1 MKNTLTIAQ
10 RELKVYLTSPM
21 AYIVICIFLA
31 LAGLFF
37 SVLSSAAYYE
47 TSISGF
53 LNWGS
58 LVLLLMSAVITMRLI
73 SEERKLGTLELLL
86 TSPIR
91 DSELIL
97 GKFLGSLGMLA
108 IMLGLTVLYPILL
121 EIYGDPDPGPIISGY
136 IGMFLLG
143 MTCLSIGIF
152 TSTLSSNQIVSAVLA
167 GGILFGLWYVGVAA
181 GYLPE
186 ALGNVIQYFSLQYY
200 YPDFLSGF
208 IDTKGIV
215 YYISITAL
223 FLFLAIRSIE
233 NSRYS

>member
-1 MKNTLTIAQ
+1 VKNTLTIAQ

-108 IMLGLTVLYPILL
+108 IMLGLTILYPILL

-143 MTCLSIGIF
+143 MTCLSVGIF
-152 TSTLSSNQIVSAVLA
+152 TSTLSSNQIVSAVVA
-167 GGILFGLWYVGVAA
+167 GGILFGLWYIGVAA

-208 IDTKGIV
+208 IDTRGIV

-223 FLFLAIRSIE
+223 FLFLAIRSVE

>member
-10 RELKVYLTSPM
+10 RELKAYLTSPM

-58 LVLLLMSAVITMRLI
+58 LVLLLMTAVITMRLI

-91 DSELIL
+91 DSELVL

-108 IMLGLTVLYPILL
+108 IMIGLTVLYPILL

-143 MTCLSIGIF
+143 MTCLAVGIF
-152 TSTLSSNQIVSAVLA
+152 ASTLSSNQIVSAVVA
-167 GGILFGLWYVGVAA
+167 GGILFGLWYIGVAA

-233 NSRYS
+233 TSRYS

>member
-1 MKNTLTIAQ
+1 
-10 RELKVYLTSPM
+10 M

-108 IMLGLTVLYPILL
+108 IMLGLTILYPILL

-143 MTCLSIGIF
+143 MTCLSVGIF
-152 TSTLSSNQIVSAVLA
+152 TSTLSSNQIVSAVVA
-167 GGILFGLWYVGVAA
+167 GGILFGLWYIGVAA

-208 IDTKGIV
+208 IDTRGIV

-223 FLFLAIRSIE
+223 FLFLAIRSVE

>member
-1 MKNTLTIAQ
+1 VKNTLTIAQ
-10 RELKVYLTSPM
+10 RELKAYLTSPM

-58 LVLLLMSAVITMRLI
+58 LVLLLMTAVITMRLI

-91 DSELIL
+91 DSELVL

-108 IMLGLTVLYPILL
+108 IMLGLTILYPILL

-143 MTCLSIGIF
+143 MTCLSVGIF
-152 TSTLSSNQIVSAVLA
+152 ASTLSSNQIVSAVVA
-167 GGILFGLWYVGVAA
+167 GGILFGLWYIGVAA
-181 GYLPE
+181 AYLPE
-186 ALGNVIQYFSLQYY
+186 TLGNVIQYFSLQYY

>member
-91 DSELIL
+91 DSELVL

-108 IMLGLTVLYPILL
+108 IMLGLTILYPILL

-143 MTCLSIGIF
+143 MTCLSVGIF
-152 TSTLSSNQIVSAVLA
+152 TSTLSSNQIVSAVVA
-167 GGILFGLWYVGVAA
+167 GGILFGLWYIGVAA

-208 IDTKGIV
+208 IDTRGIV

-223 FLFLAIRSIE
+223 FLFLAIRSVE

>member
-58 LVLLLMSAVITMRLI
+58 LVLLLMTAVITMRLI

-143 MTCLSIGIF
+143 MTCLSVGIF
-152 TSTLSSNQIVSAVLA
+152 TSTLSSNQIVSAVVA
-167 GGILFGLWYVGVAA
+167 GGILFGLWYIGVAA

-208 IDTKGIV
+208 IDTRGII

>member
-1 MKNTLTIAQ
+1 VKNTLTIAQ

-58 LVLLLMSAVITMRLI
+58 LVLLLMTAVITMRLI

-91 DSELIL
+91 DSELVL

-108 IMLGLTVLYPILL
+108 IMLGLTILYPILL

-143 MTCLSIGIF
+143 MTCLSVGIF
-152 TSTLSSNQIVSAVLA
+152 ASTLSSNQIVSAVVA
-167 GGILFGLWYVGVAA
+167 GGILFGLWYIGVAA
-181 GYLPE
+181 AYLPE

-208 IDTKGIV
+208 IDTKGII

>member
-1 MKNTLTIAQ
+1 VKNTLTIAQ
-10 RELKVYLTSPM
+10 RELKAYLTSPM

-97 GKFLGSLGMLA
+97 GKFLGSLGMLS
-108 IMLGLTVLYPILL
+108 IMLALTILYPILL

-143 MTCLSIGIF
+143 MTCLSVGIF
-152 TSTLSSNQIVSAVLA
+152 ASTLSSNQIVSAVVA

-186 ALGNVIQYFSLQYY
+186 SLGNVIQYFSLQYY

-233 NSRYS
+233 TSRYS

>member
-1 MKNTLTIAQ
+1 VKNTLTIAQ
-10 RELKVYLTSPM
+10 RELKAYLTSPM

-58 LVLLLMSAVITMRLI
+58 LVLLLMTAVITMRLI

-91 DSELIL
+91 DSELVL

-108 IMLGLTVLYPILL
+108 IMLGLTILYPILL

-143 MTCLSIGIF
+143 MTCLSVGIF
-152 TSTLSSNQIVSAVLA
+152 ASTLSSNQIVSAVVA
-167 GGILFGLWYVGVAA
+167 GGILFGLWYIGVAA
-181 GYLPE
+181 AYLPE

>member
-58 LVLLLMSAVITMRLI
+58 LVLLLMTAVITMRLI

-86 TSPIR
+86 TSPIK

-97 GKFLGSLGMLA
+97 GKFLGSLGMLG

-136 IGMFLLG
+136 IGMLLLG
-143 MTCLSIGIF
+143 MTCLSVGIF
-152 TSTLSSNQIVSAVLA
+152 ASTLSSNQIVSAVVA
-167 GGILFGLWYVGVAA
+167 GGILFGLWYIGVAA
-181 GYLPE
+181 EYLPE

-215 YYISITAL
+215 YYFSITAL

>member
-1 MKNTLTIAQ
+1 MTIAQ

-108 IMLGLTVLYPILL
+108 IMLGLTILYPILL

-143 MTCLSIGIF
+143 MTCLSVGIF
-152 TSTLSSNQIVSAVLA
+152 ASTLSSNQIVSAVVA
-167 GGILFGLWYVGVAA
+167 GGILFGLWYIGVAA

-186 ALGNVIQYFSLQYY
+186 ALGNVVQYFSLQYY

>member
-1 MKNTLTIAQ
+1 MTIAQ

-108 IMLGLTVLYPILL
+108 IMLGLTILYPILL

-143 MTCLSIGIF
+143 MTCLSVGIF
-152 TSTLSSNQIVSAVLA
+152 TSTLSSNQIVSAVVA
-167 GGILFGLWYVGVAA
+167 GGILFGLWYIGVAA

-208 IDTKGIV
+208 IDTRGIV

-223 FLFLAIRSIE
+223 FLFLAIRSVE

>member
-10 RELKVYLTSPM
+10 RELKAYLTSPM

-97 GKFLGSLGMLA
+97 GKFLGSLGMLS
-108 IMLGLTVLYPILL
+108 IMLALTILYPILL

-143 MTCLSIGIF
+143 MTCLSVGIF
-152 TSTLSSNQIVSAVLA
+152 ASTLSSNQIVSAVVA

-186 ALGNVIQYFSLQYY
+186 SLGNVIQYFSLQYY

-233 NSRYS
+233 TSRYS

>member
-1 MKNTLTIAQ
+1 
-10 RELKVYLTSPM
+10 
-21 AYIVICIFLA
+21 
-31 LAGLFF
+31 
-37 SVLSSAAYYE
+37 
-47 TSISGF
+47 
-53 LNWGS
+53 
-58 LVLLLMSAVITMRLI
+58 MRLI

-108 IMLGLTVLYPILL
+108 IMLGLTILYPILL

-143 MTCLSIGIF
+143 MTCLSVGIF
-152 TSTLSSNQIVSAVLA
+152 TSTLSSNQIVSAVVA
-167 GGILFGLWYVGVAA
+167 GGILFGLWYIGVAA

-208 IDTKGIV
+208 IDTRGIV

-223 FLFLAIRSIE
+223 FLFLAIRSVE

>member
-10 RELKVYLTSPM
+10 KEFKSYLTSPM

-31 LAGLFF
+31 LSGIFF
-37 SVLSSAAYYE
+37 SVLSSAAYNE

-53 LNWGS
+53 LNYGS
-58 LVLLLMSAVITMRLI
+58 FVLLLMAAVITMRLI
-73 SEERKLGTLELLL
+73 SEEKKLGTLELLL

-91 DSELIL
+91 DSELVL
-97 GKFLGSLGMLA
+97 GKFLGSAGMLV

-136 IGMFLLG
+136 LGMFLLG
-143 MTCLSIGIF
+143 MTCLSVGIF
-152 TSTLSSNQIVSAVLA
+152 TSTLSSNQIVSAVVA
-167 GGILFGLWYVGVAA
+167 GGILFGLWFVGVAA

-186 ALGNVIQYFSLQYY
+186 AFGNIINYFSLSYY
-200 YPDFLSGF
+200 YPDFLTGF
-208 IDTKGIV
+208 IDTKGII

>member
-1 MKNTLTIAQ
+1 VKNTLTIAQ
-10 RELKVYLTSPM
+10 RELKAYLTSPM

-58 LVLLLMSAVITMRLI
+58 LVLLLMTAVITMRLI

-91 DSELIL
+91 DSELVL
-97 GKFLGSLGMLA
+97 GTFLGSLGMLA
-108 IMLGLTVLYPILL
+108 IMLGLTILYPILL

-143 MTCLSIGIF
+143 MTCLSVGIF
-152 TSTLSSNQIVSAVLA
+152 ASTLSSNQIVSAVVA
-167 GGILFGLWYVGVAA
+167 GGILFGLWYIGVAA
-181 GYLPE
+181 AYLPE

>member
-1 MKNTLTIAQ
+1 MTIAQ

-108 IMLGLTVLYPILL
+108 IMLGLTILYPILL

-143 MTCLSIGIF
+143 MTCLSVGIF
-152 TSTLSSNQIVSAVLA
+152 TSTLSSNQIVSAVVA
-167 GGILFGLWYVGVAA
+167 GGILFGLWYIGVAA

-208 IDTKGIV
+208 IDTRGII

-223 FLFLAIRSIE
+223 FLFLAIRSVE

>member
-1 MKNTLTIAQ
+1 VKNTLTIAQ
-10 RELKVYLTSPM
+10 RELKAYLTSPM

-58 LVLLLMSAVITMRLI
+58 LVLLLMTAVITMRLI

-91 DSELIL
+91 DSELVL

-108 IMLGLTVLYPILL
+108 IMIGLTVLYPILL

-143 MTCLSIGIF
+143 MTCLAVGIF
-152 TSTLSSNQIVSAVLA
+152 ASTLSSNQIVSAVVA
-167 GGILFGLWYVGVAA
+167 GGILFGLWYIGVAA

-233 NSRYS
+233 TSRYS

>member
-1 MKNTLTIAQ
+1 VKNTLTIAQ

-91 DSELIL
+91 DSELVL

-108 IMLGLTVLYPILL
+108 IMLGLTILYPILL

-143 MTCLSIGIF
+143 MTCLSVGIF
-152 TSTLSSNQIVSAVLA
+152 TSTLSSNQIVSAVVA
-167 GGILFGLWYVGVAA
+167 GGILFGLWYIGVAA

-208 IDTKGIV
+208 IDTRGIV

>member
-31 LAGLFF
+31 LSGLFF
-37 SVLSSAAYYE
+37 SVLSQAAYYE

-108 IMLGLTVLYPILL
+108 IMLVLTVLYPILL

-167 GGILFGLWYVGVAA
+167 GGILFGLWYIGVAA

-186 ALGNVIQYFSLQYY
+186 ELGNVIQYFSLQYY

-208 IDTKGIV
+208 IDTRGII

-223 FLFLAIRSIE
+223 FLFLATRSVE
-233 NSRYS
+233 NSRYN

>member
-10 RELKVYLTSPM
+10 RELKVYLSSPM

-58 LVLLLMSAVITMRLI
+58 LVLLLMTAVITMRLI

-97 GKFLGSLGMLA
+97 GKFLGSLGMLS

-143 MTCLSIGIF
+143 MTCLAVGIF
-152 TSTLSSNQIVSAVLA
+152 ASTLSSNQV
-167 GGILFGLWYVGVAA
+167 
-181 GYLPE
+181 
-186 ALGNVIQYFSLQYY
+186 
-200 YPDFLSGF
+200 
-208 IDTKGIV
+208 
-215 YYISITAL
+215 
-223 FLFLAIRSIE
+223 
-233 NSRYS
+233 

>member
-10 RELKVYLTSPM
+10 RELKAYLTSPM

-58 LVLLLMSAVITMRLI
+58 LVLLLMTAVITMRLI

-91 DSELIL
+91 DSELVL

-108 IMLGLTVLYPILL
+108 IMIGLTVLYPNLL

-143 MTCLSIGIF
+143 MTCLAVGIF
-152 TSTLSSNQIVSAVLA
+152 ASTLSSNQIVSAVVA
-167 GGILFGLWYVGVAA
+167 GGILFGLWYIGVAA

-233 NSRYS
+233 TSRYS